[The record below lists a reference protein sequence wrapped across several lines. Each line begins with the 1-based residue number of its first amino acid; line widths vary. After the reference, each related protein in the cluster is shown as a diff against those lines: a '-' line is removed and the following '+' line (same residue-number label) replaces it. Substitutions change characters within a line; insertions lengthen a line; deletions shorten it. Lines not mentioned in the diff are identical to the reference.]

1 MDLNALIDSIRN
13 FEGIKRKNLIK
24 EVTTILQDSY
34 NIAGRTVLGF
44 GDDASAIDIGNQQL
58 VLLAADGMWGKLME
72 ADPWWA
78 GYCSV
83 LVNVNDIAAM
93 GGVPLGMTN
102 VLSTKDPEVCGSI
115 MEGIR
120 EGVFKFGVPMVGGH
134 VHPDTPYNA
143 LDVSITGIV
152 GRQDVITSG
161 GAQVGDQVIVA
172 IDLDGQPHPKFP
184 LNWDT
189 TTTKTPRLVQA
200 QIAVMNRI
208 ARGHLVTAGRDIS
221 NPGTLGT
228 LGMLLEAS
236 GVGAQ
241 VELDKI
247 PRNDSI
253 EWDDWLK
260 LYPGSGFVLTAQEE
274 NVNNCLKLLEE
285 VNITAR
291 VVGTIIQDKK
301 LYLTYENQKEILF
314 DFDKDKIMGIKEEI
328 SNKQS

>member
-24 EVTTILQDSY
+24 DVTGILHDSY

-44 GDDASAIDIGNQQL
+44 GDDASAIDIDNDQL
-58 VLLAADGMWGKLME
+58 ILLAADGMWGKLME

-93 GGVPLGMTN
+93 GGIPLGMTN
-102 VLSTKDPEVCGSI
+102 VLSVEDEKVCKAI
-115 MEGIR
+115 MHGIN
-120 EGVFKFGVPMVGGH
+120 EGVQKFGVPMVGGH

-152 GRQDVITSG
+152 GRKDIITSG
-161 GAQVGDQVIVA
+161 GAQIGNQVIVA
-172 IDLDGQPHPKFP
+172 IDLDGKPHEKFA

-189 TTTKTPRLVQA
+189 TTMKSPELVQK
-200 QIAVMNRI
+200 QIAVMNKI
-208 ARGHLVTAGRDIS
+208 ARRHLVTSGRDIS

-228 LGMLLEAS
+228 LGMLLESS
-236 GVGAQ
+236 GVGANI
-241 VELDKI
+241 ELQKI
-247 PRNDSI
+247 PRNDSVN
-253 EWDDWLK
+253 WDDWLK
-260 LYPGSGFVLTAQEE
+260 LYPGSGFVLTAEEE
-274 NVNNCLKLLEE
+274 NVDECLKLLEE
-285 VNITAR
+285 VNITSN
-291 VVGTIIQDKK
+291 VVGTIIPDKK

-314 DFDKDKIMGIKEEI
+314 DFKKDRIMGVKEEI
-328 SNKQS
+328 S